1 MWSKVRRDHKFRDV
15 LVLCTRTRLN
25 PVLITVLRDALT
37 RLLKND
43 HTSVVAR
50 TWFLYAPVT
59 VSIAA
64 FWVSRALDNFHP
76 GIGSL
81 DPERSLLCAVLWAA
95 MAVRC
100 ASGCAAAR

>member
-1 MWSKVRRDHKFRDV
+1 MWSKARLEHKFRDV

-25 PVLITVLRDALT
+25 PVIITVLRDALT

-43 HTSVVAR
+43 DTSVVAR

-59 VSIAA
+59 VSTAA
-64 FWVSRALDNFHP
+64 YWVSLALDIFHP

-81 DPERSLLCAVLWAA
+81 DPERSSLCAPL
-95 MAVRC
+95 
-100 ASGCAAAR
+100 